1 MCLGKDFWQK
11 YLCGGNTLPLV
22 SLPSVKISSYP
33 EKKQKIT
40 ISCDGSG
47 QLIFRDNEMW
57 RENELKFL
65 FPQRWAAK

>member
-1 MCLGKDFWQK
+1 MCLCKGFWQK
-11 YLCGGNTLPLV
+11 SLCGGNTLPLV
-22 SLPSVKISSYP
+22 SLPSVKISSCA

-47 QLIFRDNEMW
+47 QLIFRDSEVW

-65 FPQRWAAK
+65 SPQR